1 MLVVPGS
8 LLWRVSGCHRREP
21 EVCVEAGWAAVF
33 TRPMGEGM
41 LARSLLPRQ
50 VKGHRGLGGVA
61 RTSSHAA
68 QTSSSSVR
76 IIMISSKVLPLSC

>member
-50 VKGHRGLGGVA
+50 VKGHRRLGGVA
-61 RTSSHAA
+61 RTSSHDHA
-68 QTSSSSVR
+68 QTSSILQRSV
-76 IIMISSKVLPLSC
+76 SVLPLSCC